1 MKKFIF
7 LIVFLAVV
15 AGVLIATCPDRN
27 AHMAAIKSVV
37 SEVVNDEVD
46 KQTNIFTTELAS
58 ISTVLTVN
66 MADSYLKTNLI
77 IKDHTLYNIGYI
89 NYKDELRMVSVGIL
103 NHVFTLDK
111 ETTREIMKDKMTFP
125 FK

>member
-27 AHMAAIKSVV
+27 AHQEAIKSVV
-37 SEVVNDEVD
+37 SEVVNDEMD
-46 KQTNIFTTELAS
+46 KQSNIFTTELAS
-58 ISTVLTVN
+58 ISTVLTIN

-77 IKDHTLYNIGYI
+77 IKDHTLYNIGYVS
-89 NYKDELRMVSVGIL
+89 YKDELRMISVGIL
-103 NHVFTLDK
+103 NHVFTIDK
-111 ETTREIMKDKMTFP
+111 EMARDIMKDKMKFP
-125 FK
+125 FE